1 MDRPS
6 DELFPGAGL
15 AKNKH
20 CGVRRCDYLDV
31 FERGF
36 ERWALPDDLLAVT
49 DPVCGKRSEEHTSEL
64 QSQSNLVCRL
74 LLEKKKFISS
84 DDGEITAMQREPL
97 PYSVSD

>member
-49 DPVCGKRSEEHTSEL
+49 DPVCGKELPAPRPSFRFRNPVIIDGTPARGHDFL
-64 QSQSNLVCRL
+64 QSFP
-74 LLEKKKFISS
+74 E
-84 DDGEITAMQREPL
+84 
-97 PYSVSD
+97 YSAP